1 VTDLN
6 LWALEGPSGA
16 TIWGYGRYGD
26 DQILP
31 LSFDDVRHDAA
42 AATSALLALGLPEG
56 SVIVLTSTVADT
68 GHFHPVQ
75 TAAKELDLMVCNA
88 DASAMDVDRVEM
100 FLRLL
105 PVAAVIG
112 VTSPV
117 VDGILERGHDPQAVF
132 GATSVVVADG
142 PAQQRLADAGV
153 DALRFEILGPVLAF
167 SCRQRNLHYDGRH
180 WRVDRVDG
188 MLHVSSRG
196 RALVL
201 SDFDTGVEGSVSEA
215 VCTCGRRDPMI
226 RIEGSAGTGE
236 QS

>member
-1 VTDLN
+1 MTDLN
-6 LWALEGPSGA
+6 LWTLEGPSGA
-16 TIWGYGRYGD
+16 AIWGYGRYGD
-26 DQILP
+26 DQIMP
-31 LSFDDVRHDAA
+31 LSFDDIRHDAA
-42 AATSALLALGLPEG
+42 AATSALLALGLPER
-56 SVIVLTSTVADT
+56 SVIVLASTVADT

-75 TAAKELDLMVCNA
+75 AAAKELDLMVCNA

-117 VDGILERGHDPQAVF
+117 VDGMLERGHDPRAVF
-132 GATSVVVADG
+132 AATPVVVADG

-167 SCRQRNLHYDGRH
+167 PCRQRNLHYDGRY
-180 WRVDRVDG
+180 WRVEQVEG
-188 MLHVSSRG
+188 MLHVASRR
-196 RALVL
+196 RALAL
-201 SDFDTGVEGSVSEA
+201 SDFDTGVEGSVSEV

-226 RIEGSAGTGE
+226 RIDASARITE
-236 QS
+236 PS